1 MPRPQRMAGGY
12 MVWVHT
18 RYGIYPVYTRYIP
31 TPQIRAWVYT
41 HFWACSWGPP
51 GDPQGVLFGGHK
63 GQFGSWGAPQ
73 RRNCTCYL
81 LIDAPMVSVLT
92 MVFVGAD
99 TGHKQTSC
107 PHGPITMTCSDSRDP
122 DLARCCSEPRD
133 VAACAEL
140 LTIKVVSAPFY
151 IFLCWHVA
159 SQ

>member
-1 MPRPQRMAGGY
+1 MRVGARRGRTAVTAYIPS
-12 MVWVHT
+12 
-18 RYGIYPVYTRYIP
+18 IYPPPKSGPGYIP
-31 TPQIRAWVYT
+31 ISGPA
-41 HFWACSWGPP
+41 AGGPP
-51 GDPQGVLFGGHK
+51 GPPGVLFGGHR

-73 RRNCTCYL
+73 SRNCTCYL

-107 PHGPITMTCSDSRDP
+107 PYGPITMTCSDSRDP

-151 IFLCWHVA
+151 IFLYWHVA